1 MHFVPSFYRPFLY
14 TAAVLLAG
22 SLTLSACDLL
32 DTSPKGELTSGNFFE
47 TSDQAVQATNATYSQ
62 LRNFNVHVFSWL
74 GVTDI
79 ASDDATKGSVPDDA
93 SFLLELD
100 RRTFNSSNLAFG
112 ATWGGY
118 YTGVYRANVALENIP
133 SIDDMDP
140 DLRARLIGE
149 NRFLRAYYYFY
160 LVRAFGGVPKITAP
174 LQPDEFDQGRAPRDS
189 IYALIERDLNAA
201 SADLPPRSEYAG
213 DQVGRATKGA
223 AEGYLAKVHLFQE
236 EYGEALTH
244 AQNVIEGRN
253 GVDSYN
259 LLDDY
264 WGVFRESGEFSSG
277 SLFEIGAVALETGSE
292 GSSQYAQVQGVRGS
306 ANNGWGFNQPSP
318 DLEDSYEPGDP
329 RHQATI
335 LHPWETL
342 PDGSDVIAEVN
353 TNMPN
358 QRYNEKVQ
366 PATTT
371 PGGSG
376 NNEVNIRRLRLADV
390 LLIAAEAAYRENQP
404 GLARQYLND
413 VRERARDR
421 RAVTLGLQPEPMASP
436 LATTLGVEASGPHVF
451 ARYVNENSPAAE
463 AGLESFA
470 FSEDPVLVESVDV
483 IESIDGTEVTT
494 REEYD
499 DALSGLSSGQSV
511 PVEITRL
518 TQQAGGN
525 GEISTSPQSMTM
537 TVTVEALLPDVTAG
551 GQALLDAIWT
561 ERRAELA
568 MEQHRFFDLVRQG
581 RAAEELE
588 NFQTNKHEL
597 YPIPSSEIS
606 LSDAMLTQNP
616 GY

>member
-1 MHFVPSFYRPFLY
+1 LF
-14 TAAVLLAG
+14 TALFLLAG
-22 SLTLSACDLL
+22 GLLVSACDLL
-32 DTSPKGELTSGNFFE
+32 DKSPKGELTSGNFFQ
-47 TSDQAVQATNATYSQ
+47 TPDQAVQATNATYSQ
-62 LRNFNVHVFSWL
+62 LRNFSVHVFSWL
-74 GVTDI
+74 GVTEI

-100 RRTFNSSNLAFG
+100 RRTFNASNLAFG

-118 YTGVYRANVALENIP
+118 YTGVYRANVALANIP
-133 SIDDMDP
+133 SIDGMSP
-140 DLRARLIGE
+140 DLSDRLIGE

-174 LQPDEFDQGRAPRDS
+174 LQPDEFEQGRAPRDS
-189 IYALIERDLNAA
+189 IYALIERDLTAA
-201 SADLPPRSEYAG
+201 SANLPPRTGYAG
-213 DQVGRATKGA
+213 DQTGRATKGA

-244 AQNVIEGRN
+244 AQNVIQGRN
-253 GVDSYN
+253 GVDQYS

-264 WGVFRESGEFSSG
+264 FDIFRPSGEFSSG
-277 SLFEIGAVALETGSE
+277 SLFEIGAVALETGGE

-306 ANNGWGFNQPSP
+306 ANNGWGFNQPSE

-342 PDGSDVIAEVN
+342 PDGSGVIAEVN

-376 NNEVNIRRLRLADV
+376 NNDVNIRRLRYADV
-390 LLIAAEAAYRENQP
+390 LLIAAEAAFRENQAD
-404 GLARQYLND
+404 LARQYLNQ
-413 VRERARDR
+413 VRERARGGR
-421 RAVTLGLQPEPMASP
+421 TVTLGLQPETMAAP
-436 LATTLGVEASGPHVF
+436 LAASLGVEASGPHVF
-451 ARYVNENSPAAE
+451 ARYVNADGSGAQ
-463 AGLESFA
+463 AGLQDFTY
-470 FSEDPVLVESVDV
+470 SEDPVLVESVDV
-483 IESIDGTEVTT
+483 LERINGTEVTT
-494 REEYD
+494 REEYY
-499 DALSGLSSGQSV
+499 DALSAVSSGQSV
-511 PVEITRL
+511 SVDVTRL
-518 TQQAGGN
+518 TQQAAGDGT
-525 GEISTSPQSMTM
+525 ISTSAQSMSM
-537 TVTVEALLPDVTAG
+537 TVTATALLPDVTAG
-551 GQALLDAIWT
+551 GQALLDAIWA

-588 NFQTNKHEL
+588 GFETGKHEL
-597 YPIPSSEIS
+597 YPIPSSEIP
-606 LSDAMLTQNP
+606 LSDSMLTQNP